1 MTRGGPVWGAVWG
14 AVCGL
19 RREADCLPGGIPTRV
34 AGGSRERAAEGA
46 RDLVAGGATAI
57 VSFGYCGGLDP
68 RLHAGDLV
76 VADGVVTADG
86 DRHPADADL
95 TASLRHWLNGKA
107 GWMLGA
113 DRVIGSPAEKRALFA
128 QTKAVAVDMES
139 HGVALAPAPFVIL
152 RVVADAADRTIP
164 RSALA
169 GFGAD
174 GRVRIGAL
182 LASLARRPWEL
193 ADLLRLG
200 LASRRATRTARQA
213 AACLS
218 S

>member
-1 MTRGGPVWGAVWG
+1 MTPDGPVWG

-19 RREADCLPGGIPTRV
+19 RRETDCLPGGIATGV
-34 AGGSRERAAEGA
+34 AGGSRERAAQAA

-68 RLHAGDLV
+68 RLSAGDLV
-76 VADGVVTADG
+76 VAEGVVTVDG
-86 DRHPADADL
+86 ERYPADAGL
-95 TASLRHWLNGKA
+95 TASLRHRLDGQA

-113 DRVIGSPAEKRALFA
+113 DRVIASAAEKRALFA
-128 QTKAVAVDMES
+128 RTGAVAVDMES
-139 HGVALAPAPFVIL
+139 HGVALVAPTPFIIL

-164 RSALA
+164 RSAIA

-174 GRVRIGAL
+174 GRVRTGAL

-200 LASRRATRTARQA
+200 LASHKATRTARQA
-213 AACLS
+213 AAGLS
-218 S
+218 R